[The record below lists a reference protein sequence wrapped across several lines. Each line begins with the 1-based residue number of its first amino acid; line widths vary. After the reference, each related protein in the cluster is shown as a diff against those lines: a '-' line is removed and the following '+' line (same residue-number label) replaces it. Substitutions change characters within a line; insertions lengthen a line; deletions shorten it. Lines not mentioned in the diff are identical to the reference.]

1 LLWHLKCGIFE
12 RMSWGRLT
20 DAIKRVLTSNP
31 MLGALVVS
39 LVLHTILLT
48 LWVTWAAVLA
58 SASFAA
64 DPDLIHQNLVRA
76 QQNAQA
82 RETMVFIEVLPEQQ
96 AQEAPENAKFY
107 STVNAE
113 AANPEA
119 VLDTDTPKIDGD
131 QIEIAKTFDTPQPQP
146 LQPTPPPEPEPLPEP
161 EPEPPQP
168 LQPEPPP
175 EPPQQEQP
183 GDLALAKPLD
193 PPETPRPEPEP
204 TPEPERPRR
213 LEELLDPQGVLA
225 GRRMQQDGGVRRRA
239 RIATPNTLSTP
250 FGQYDYR
257 MIQAIQKRWY
267 DLLDRQDFARDRIGK
282 VVLEFQMHPDGSV
295 SGMRIAENNVGDL
308 LSLLCQNAI
317 LDNAPYEPWP
327 QELRLMVP
335 GDTREARFTFYY
347 QQ

>member
-1 LLWHLKCGIFE
+1 
-12 RMSWGRLT
+12 
-20 DAIKRVLTSNP
+20 
-31 MLGALVVS
+31 
-39 LVLHTILLT
+39 
-48 LWVTWAAVLA
+48 
-58 SASFAA
+58 
-64 DPDLIHQNLVRA
+64 
-76 QQNAQA
+76 
-82 RETMVFIEVLPEQQ
+82 
-96 AQEAPENAKFY
+96 
-107 STVNAE
+107 
-113 AANPEA
+113 
-119 VLDTDTPKIDGD
+119 
-131 QIEIAKTFDTPQPQP
+131 
-146 LQPTPPPEPEPLPEP
+146 
-161 EPEPPQP
+161 
-168 LQPEPPP
+168 
-175 EPPQQEQP
+175 
-183 GDLALAKPLD
+183 
-193 PPETPRPEPEP
+193 
-204 TPEPERPRR
+204 
-213 LEELLDPQGVLA
+213 VLA

-335 GDTREARFTFYY
+335 GDTREVRFTFYY